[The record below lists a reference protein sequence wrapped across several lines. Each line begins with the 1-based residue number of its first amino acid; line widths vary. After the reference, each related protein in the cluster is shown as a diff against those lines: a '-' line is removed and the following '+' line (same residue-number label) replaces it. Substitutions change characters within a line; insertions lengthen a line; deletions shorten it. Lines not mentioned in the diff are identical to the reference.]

1 MGSERHSRVRRVK
14 YHFGEA
20 SLAKLHTCSPLLVN
34 VARRAISITPVD
46 FTIVWGYRGEAEQNA
61 LEASGASHKRY
72 PESKHNRRTNGNPDS
87 WALDFA
93 PWVDGRIYWGDT
105 HMFALVAGVI
115 LSCAA
120 GRPQPV
126 ELRWGGDW
134 DGDGKTT
141 DQTLMDWGH
150 VELV

>member
-1 MGSERHSRVRRVK
+1 MK
-14 YHFGEA
+14 YHLGEA
-20 SLAKLHTCSPLLVN
+20 SLAKLHTCAPALIN
-34 VARRAISITPVD
+34 VARRAIGASPVD

-72 PESKHNRRTNGNPDS
+72 PESKHNREARGEPES

-93 PWVDGRIYWGDT
+93 PWVDGRIYWEDT
-105 HMFALVAGVI
+105 HMFAVVAGVFMAV
-115 LSCAA
+115 AA
-120 GRPQPV
+120 LRPGPPI

-134 DGDGKTT
+134 DSDGKTT

-150 VELV
+150 IELL